1 MLCDIIPTHTVAV
14 WLLESIY
21 KILDWF
27 GLRHDKTT
35 EEIIYV
41 AVIVLLALAIGWLL
55 KLAIVWLVRKIIAVK
70 RPNTA
75 ALLTQYHVFTRTS
88 RVIPPLVIL
97 TLLPFAFTKTSTLL
111 DIAERL
117 VWCYT
122 IIVFTIAVT
131 SIVTM
136 VWVGYNNKRNTRNLP
151 LNGVLNTIVGV
162 LWIITAIVVVSV
174 LINKSPAMLLTGLG
188 AFAAALML
196 VFKDSILGFVAGI
209 QLSQNDMLRVGDWI
223 VVPSTIANGIVIDVS
238 LSAVKVQNWDNTI
251 VTLPPYT
258 LISTSF
264 QNWRGMTQSGCR
276 QIARSILV
284 DTNSITPVSDETTD
298 QLVTRYPL
306 LKPWVD
312 KTRAAGH
319 NTFDPGL
326 ATVNGSLETNL
337 GLLRAYLCAY
347 LLDSAAID
355 HNQQILVRTMAP
367 TAQGIPLQIW
377 AFTATTAWTA
387 YEAIQSALFE
397 HIVAIAPD
405 FGLEIY
411 NEESGKDA
419 VSPVSVSMLNAASGT
434 SSTDT
439 SSTTSTPSA
448 KQ

>member
-1 MLCDIIPTHTVAV
+1 MLCDIIPTHTVAT
-14 WLLESIY
+14 WLLETIY
-21 KILDWF
+21 KVLDAI

-35 EEIIYV
+35 EEVIYV
-41 AVIVLLALAIGWLL
+41 AVIVVIAILIGWLL
-55 KLAIVWLVRKIIAVK
+55 KVVIVWLVEKIIAVK
-70 RPNTA
+70 KPNTA

-88 RVIPPLVIL
+88 KVIPPLVIL
-97 TLLPFAFTKTSTLL
+97 TLLPFAFAKTSTLL
-111 DIAERL
+111 DVAERL
-117 VWCYT
+117 VWVYT
-122 IIVFTIAVT
+122 IIMFTIAIN
-131 SIVTM
+131 SIITM
-136 VWVGYNNKRNTRNLP
+136 IWVGYNNKRNTRNLP
-151 LNGVLNTIVGV
+151 LNGVLNTIVG
-162 LWIITAIVVVSV
+162 LIWIISAIVVVSV

-264 QNWRGMTQSGCR
+264 QNWRGMKDSGCR
-276 QIARSILV
+276 QIARSVIV
-284 DTNSITPVSDETTD
+284 DVNSVVPLEPSKADE
-298 QLVTRYPL
+298 LAARYPL
-306 LKPWVD
+306 LKPWLD

-319 NTFDPGL
+319 DTYDPGL

-347 LLDSAAID
+347 LLDNKSID

-367 TAQGIPLQIW
+367 VAEGIPLQIW

-387 YEAIQSALFE
+387 YEAIQSAIFE
-397 HIVAIAPD
+397 HLIAVAPD

-419 VSPVSVSMLNAASGT
+419 LSTVTVDMLPQAAAS
-434 SSTDT
+434 SSSDT
-439 SSTTSTPSA
+439 STSTTA
-448 KQ
+448 QKQ

>member
-1 MLCDIIPTHTVAV
+1 MLCDIIPTHTVAL
-14 WLLESIY
+14 WLLDSIY
-21 KILDWF
+21 KVLDML

-35 EEIIYV
+35 EEVIYV
-41 AVIVLLALAIGWLL
+41 VVIVGIALLIGWLL
-55 KLAIVWLVRKIIAVK
+55 RLAIVWLVRKIIAVK

-75 ALLTQYHVFTRTS
+75 KLLTQYHVFTRTS
-88 RVIPPLVIL
+88 RIIPPLVIL

-117 VWCYT
+117 LWSYT
-122 IIVFTIAVT
+122 IVVFTIAIT
-131 SIVTM
+131 SIVTL

-162 LWIITAIVVVSV
+162 IWIISAIIVVSV
-174 LINKSPAMLLTGLG
+174 LIDKSPAMLLTGLG

-223 VVPSTIANGIVIDVS
+223 VVPSTIANGIVVDVS

-264 QNWRGMTQSGCR
+264 QNWRGMTESGCR
-276 QIARSILV
+276 QIARSLLV
-284 DTNSITPVSDETTD
+284 DANSITPIDSGKTDE
-298 QLVTRYPL
+298 LVARYPL

-319 NTFDPGL
+319 DTFDPGL
-326 ATVNGSLETNL
+326 AVVNGSLETNL

-347 LLDSAAID
+347 LLASDSFD
-355 HNQQILVRTMAP
+355 HNNQILVRTLAP
-367 TAQGIPLQIW
+367 TPEGIPLQIW
-377 AFTATTAWTA
+377 AYTSTTAFTA

-397 HIVAIAPD
+397 HIVAVAPD

-419 VSPVSVSMLNAASGT
+419 MSTVTVSMLPNST
-434 SSTDT
+434 SSSTD
-439 SSTTSTPSA
+439 SSTSTPNA

>member
-14 WLLESIY
+14 WLLETIY
-21 KILDWF
+21 KALDML

-35 EEIIYV
+35 EEVIYV
-41 AVIVLLALAIGWLL
+41 AVIVLIALAIGWVL
-55 KLAIVWLVRKIIAVK
+55 KLIIVWLVRKIIAVK

-111 DIAERL
+111 SVAERIL
-117 VWCYT
+117 WAYT
-122 IIVFTIAVT
+122 IIMFTIAVT

-136 VWVGYNNKRNTRNLP
+136 IWVGYNTKRNTRNLP

-162 LWIITAIVVVSV
+162 IWIISAIIVVSV
-174 LINKSPAMLLTGLG
+174 LIDKSPAMLLTGLG

-238 LSAVKVQNWDNTI
+238 LSAVKVRNWDNTT

-264 QNWRGMTQSGCR
+264 QNWRGMTESGCR

-284 DTNSITPVSDETTD
+284 DANSIVPLASDKTD
-298 QLVTRYPL
+298 ELVTRYPL

-319 NTFDPGL
+319 DTFDPGL

-347 LLDSAAID
+347 LLQSPSFD
-355 HNQQILVRTMAP
+355 HDNQILVRTLAP
-367 TAQGIPLQIW
+367 TPEGVPLQIW
-377 AFTATTAWTA
+377 AYTSTTAFTA

-397 HIVAIAPD
+397 HIIAVAPD

-419 VSPVSVSMLNAASGT
+419 LSTVTVDMLPGASSS

-439 SSTTSTPSA
+439 TTSTPSS
-448 KQ
+448 K

>member
-1 MLCDIIPTHTVAV
+1 MLCTIIPTHTVAT
-14 WLLESIY
+14 WLLETIY
-21 KILDWF
+21 KVLDAI
-27 GLRHDKTT
+27 GLRHDRTT

-41 AVIVLLALAIGWLL
+41 AVIVVIALLIGWLL
-55 KLAIVWLVRKIIAVK
+55 KVAIVWLVEKIIAVK
-70 RPNTA
+70 KPNTA
-75 ALLTQYHVFTRTS
+75 ALLTHYHVFTRTS
-88 RVIPPLVIL
+88 KVIPPLVIL
-97 TLLPFAFTKTSTLL
+97 TLLPFAFAKTSTLL
-111 DIAERL
+111 DISERL
-117 VWCYT
+117 VWVYT
-122 IIVFTIAVT
+122 IIMFTIAIN
-131 SIVTM
+131 SIITM
-136 VWVGYNNKRNTRNLP
+136 IWVGYNTKRNTRNLP
-151 LNGVLNTIVGV
+151 LNGVLNTIVG
-162 LWIITAIVVVSV
+162 LIWIISAIIVVSV

-264 QNWRGMTQSGCR
+264 QNWRGMKDSGCR
-276 QIARSILV
+276 QIARSVIV
-284 DTNSITPVSDETTD
+284 DVNSIAPLEPGKADE
-298 QLVTRYPL
+298 LAARYPL
-306 LKPWVD
+306 LKPWLD
-312 KTRAAGH
+312 KTRAAGQP
-319 NTFDPGL
+319 TYDPGL

-347 LLDSAAID
+347 LLDNKAIA

-367 TAQGIPLQIW
+367 VPEGIPLQIW

-387 YEAIQSALFE
+387 YEAIQSAIFE
-397 HIVAIAPD
+397 HLIAVAPD

-419 VSPVSVSMLNAASGT
+419 ISTVTVDMLPPT
-434 SSTDT
+434 SADSSDT
-439 SSTTSTPSA
+439 STSTPA
-448 KQ
+448 PKQ

>member
-1 MLCDIIPTHTVAV
+1 MLCDIIPTHTVAL
-14 WLLESIY
+14 WLLETIY
-21 KILDWF
+21 KVLDAL

-35 EEIIYV
+35 EEVIYV
-41 AVIVLLALAIGWLL
+41 AVIVIIALVIGWVL

-117 VWCYT
+117 LWGYT

-136 VWVGYNNKRNTRNLP
+136 IWVGYNTKRNTRNLP

-162 LWIITAIVVVSV
+162 IWIIAAIVVVSV
-174 LINKSPAMLLTGLG
+174 LIDKSPAMLLTGLG

-276 QIARSILV
+276 QIARSVLV
-284 DTNSITPVSDETTD
+284 DINSIAPLSDEKTD
-298 QLVTRYPL
+298 ELVARYPL

-319 NTFDPGL
+319 PTYDPSL

-347 LLDSAAID
+347 LLANQSID
-355 HNQQILVRTMAP
+355 HKQQILVRTMAP
-367 TAQGIPLQIW
+367 VPEGLPLQIW

-387 YEAIQSALFE
+387 YEAIQSAIFE
-397 HIVAIAPD
+397 HLIAVAPD

-419 VSPVSVSMLNAASGT
+419 ISTVTVDMLPDAPAST
-434 SSTDT
+434 STD
-439 SSTTSTPSA
+439 SSNSTPTT